1 MSLTF
6 GWLALLTV
14 FGGWLMMG
22 FLAWLRTKL

>member
-6 GWLALLTV
+6 GGLALLTV

-22 FLAWLRTKL
+22 FLSWLRTKL

>member
-6 GWLALLTV
+6 GGLALLTV
-14 FGGWLMMG
+14 CCGGLMMG